1 MPHLKWM
8 NPRRQSL
15 ILALAFLLAVAA
27 TIFLG
32 VRAGR
37 KARHVHFTN
46 EQIRG
51 WMSVPFI
58 AHTRHVHEEPLFRA
72 IGVTPERHDHRPIR
86 DIARAEHVP
95 VSQLVEDLDAAIAE
109 QDRQPPP

>member
-1 MPHLKWM
+1 VTA
-8 NPRRQSL
+8 PRRANL
-15 ILALAFLLAVAA
+15 ILAVAFVLAIAA
-27 TIFLG
+27 ALFFG

-37 KARHVHFTN
+37 AVRHVHSRN

-72 IGVTPERHDHRPIR
+72 IGITPDRRDHRPIR

-95 VSQLVEDLDAAIAE
+95 VSRLIDELETAVDKDQQKD
-109 QDRQPPP
+109 QR

>member
-1 MPHLKWM
+1 MP
-8 NPRRQSL
+8 PRRQNL
-15 ILALAFLLAVAA
+15 VLALAFLLAVAA
-27 TIFLG
+27 TIFFG
-32 VRAGR
+32 VQAGR
-37 KARHVHFTN
+37 KARHVHFKN

-72 IGVTPERHDHRPIR
+72 IGVTPDRHDHRPIR

-95 VSQLVEDLDAAIAE
+95 VSQLVKDLEAAIAE
-109 QDRQPPP
+109 QDRGSPP